1 MIDGI
6 KLHGRREPRTLS
18 AMRCPVRA
26 RRPGALCGRCV
37 MKENLHVNTGGSP
50 VRSLQIERTRRKLRG
65 FLPILVI
72 VAITSMI
79 SSVRD
84 RRPVPA
90 PKRSFLL
97 NAGTQLL
104 RQGKLPEAAT
114 EFRRV
119 IKIKPREADAHYLLA
134 LCSKGKGS
142 LKQRWRN
149 TALRSLSDP
158 SNRAHHNLA
167 VILAEHGE
175 LDEAIAHYRK
185 AIQIK
190 TDVGE
195 FHANLGSALEAQG
208 KLAEAIAEYRNA
220 LWYMPENP
228 SAHLNLGSALA
239 AQGNHDAAIAEVR
252 TAREKAQPGSEIA
265 RLVESAL
272 TTAQAS
278 ARSTP

>member
-1 MIDGI
+1 M
-6 KLHGRREPRTLS
+6 
-18 AMRCPVRA
+18 
-26 RRPGALCGRCV
+26 
-37 MKENLHVNTGGSP
+37 
-50 VRSLQIERTRRKLRG
+50 
-65 FLPILVI
+65 
-72 VAITSMI
+72 
-79 SSVRD
+79 
-84 RRPVPA
+84 
-90 PKRSFLL
+90 
-97 NAGTQLL
+97 
-104 RQGKLPEAAT
+104 
-114 EFRRV
+114 
-119 IKIKPREADAHYLLA
+119 
-134 LCSKGKGS
+134 
-142 LKQRWRN
+142 
-149 TALRSLSDP
+149 
-158 SNRAHHNLA
+158 
-167 VILAEHGE
+167 ILAEHGE

>member
-1 MIDGI
+1 MDAVNPG
-6 KLHGRREPRTLS
+6 LCPR
-18 AMRCPVRA
+18 C
-26 RRPGALCGRCV
+26 GAPFAPDDLAPLCGRCV

-119 IKIKPREADAHYLLA
+119 IKIKPREANAHYLLA
-134 LCSKGKGS
+134 LALEGQRKSEAAMAEYRAAIALGS
-142 LKQRWRN
+142 QQ
-149 TALRSLSDP
+149 P
-158 SNRAHHNLA
+158 GAHHNLA

-228 SAHLNLGSALA
+228 SPTSTSGCSRSPGKSRCGDCRSANGA
-239 AQGNHDAAIAEVR
+239 
-252 TAREKAQPGSEIA
+252 
-265 RLVESAL
+265 
-272 TTAQAS
+272 
-278 ARSTP
+278 

>member
-1 MIDGI
+1 MDAVNPG
-6 KLHGRREPRTLS
+6 LCPR
-18 AMRCPVRA
+18 C
-26 RRPGALCGRCV
+26 GAPFAPDDLAPLCGRCV

-134 LCSKGKGS
+134 LRSKGKGS

-158 SNRAHHNLA
+158 SNRGASQSRR
-167 VILAEHGE
+167 
-175 LDEAIAHYRK
+175 DPCR
-185 AIQIK
+185 
-190 TDVGE
+190 
-195 FHANLGSALEAQG
+195 
-208 KLAEAIAEYRNA
+208 
-220 LWYMPENP
+220 
-228 SAHLNLGSALA
+228 
-239 AQGNHDAAIAEVR
+239 
-252 TAREKAQPGSEIA
+252 AR
-265 RLVESAL
+265 
-272 TTAQAS
+272 
-278 ARSTP
+278 